1 MTKYGQS
8 LWVDVFPR
16 SRVPAYPRHRGH
28 LDADVVIVGGGL
40 TGCATAYACAAAGVK
55 VVLVEAARIGRGS
68 TGSSAGWIADDPG
81 VSFVDVEKAIG
92 LRAARSAWQ
101 VWRRAALD
109 FGALIRR
116 LELEMRLRAPRR
128 AARRD
133 DPRTDG
139 RGSSAS

>member
-55 VVLVEAARIGRGS
+55 AVLIEASRI
-68 TGSSAGWIADDPG
+68 
-81 VSFVDVEKAIG
+81 
-92 LRAARSAWQ
+92 
-101 VWRRAALD
+101 
-109 FGALIRR
+109 
-116 LELEMRLRAPRR
+116 
-128 AARRD
+128 
-133 DPRTDG
+133 
-139 RGSSAS
+139 